1 MEALLA
7 ILILAAVAA
16 FVSVPLRRARGH
28 HEVEDAAYEA
38 EAADLEARK
47 QAKYREIRD
56 TELDQAAGKIGAE
69 EFARQDGELRAEA
82 IEILKQ
88 IDALS
93 KGRAKEQ
100 AEAAAQEP
108 GQPEGERSSPPGSAN
123 P

>member
-1 MEALLA
+1 MEVLLA
-7 ILILAAVAA
+7 ILIVAAVAA
-16 FVSVPLRRARGH
+16 FVSVPLRRARGE

-56 TELDQAAGKIGAE
+56 TELDRAGGKIGEE

-82 IEILKQ
+82 IAILKQ
-88 IDALS
+88 IDELGTS
-93 KGRAKEQ
+93 RAKQ
-100 AEAAAQEP
+100 EAAAAAEAKEEP
-108 GQPEGERSSPPGSAN
+108 QPERSSSPDSGN